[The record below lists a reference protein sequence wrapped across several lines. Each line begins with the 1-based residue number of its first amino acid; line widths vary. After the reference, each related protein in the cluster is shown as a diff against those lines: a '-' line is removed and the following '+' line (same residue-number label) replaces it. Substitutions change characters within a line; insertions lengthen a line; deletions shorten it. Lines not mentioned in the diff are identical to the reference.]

1 MLNTVLLTMLDEENG
16 AKVVRLSRMQNMQS
30 HACKENIG

>member
-1 MLNTVLLTMLDEENG
+1 MLDEENG
-16 AKVVRLSRMQNMQS
+16 TKVVKLSRMQNMQS